1 MRIFGGTLGRR
12 RYGSVGR
19 WRAAAWVALA
29 VLSGCGRMA
38 DGWRRMRGD
47 ALRHAGEH
55 ARALEW
61 YERIASNRQ
70 DVAVLHAMAISYAA
84 RGDVTNLR
92 AVSER
97 LSALTTDAA
106 ELLALAEL
114 RVAQDD
120 KDGAVLMLER
130 AVQLASN
137 KWDGHALL
145 IEMQLGRGQTNAAVA
160 AVRRAEESMPRN
172 KRNQQRIASAWMRVG
187 DTTNAIKRL
196 SEILAEHADDT
207 RTRLALAMVQMQ
219 EKDYAGAVTNLRLVV
234 KAEPENAIA
243 MAALADGLNAMEEV
257 GEAIAWYRRAIRLD
271 QRNATALNNLA
282 YVLLVHTSNVTEALE
297 LARSSVAIERAAY
310 SLDTLGY
317 AYYLR
322 GQDDVA
328 MRYLRE
334 AEQLREERGE
344 PVDAEMHLHIGMVHA
359 RRGELE
365 FAALRIGKALAA
377 QPELEKYIRKYPW
390 YGTVMK
396 AIKQNSASAEK

>member
-1 MRIFGGTLGRR
+1 M
-12 RYGSVGR
+12 
-19 WRAAAWVALA
+19 AAWMGVAL
-29 VLSGCGRMA
+29 LSGCGRMA

-61 YERIASNRQ
+61 YERMASNRQ
-70 DVAVLHAMAISYAA
+70 DAAVLHAMAVSYAA
-84 RGDVTNLR
+84 RGDMTNLH

-97 LSALTTDAA
+97 LSALTTDAGQ
-106 ELLALAEL
+106 LLALAEL

-137 KWDGHALL
+137 KWDSHAWL
-145 IEMQLGRGQTNAAVA
+145 IELQLERGATNAAAA
-160 AVRRAEESMPRN
+160 AVQRAEKSMPRT
-172 KRNQQRIASAWMRVG
+172 KRNRQRIASAWMRVG
-187 DTTNAIKRL
+187 DTTNAITRL
-196 SEILAEHADDT
+196 SELLEEHADDH
-207 RTRLALAMVQMQ
+207 RTRLALALVQMQ

-243 MAALADGLNAMEEV
+243 MAALADALQAMEEV
-257 GEAIAWYRRAIRLD
+257 GEAITWYRRAIRLD

-297 LARSSVAIERAAY
+297 LARSAVAIERAAH

-328 MRYLRE
+328 MKYLRE
-334 AEQLREERGE
+334 AEQMREEQGE

-359 RRGELE
+359 RRGEME

-377 QPELEKYIRKYPW
+377 QPELEKYITKYPW
-390 YGTVMK
+390 YRAVMK
-396 AIKQNSASAEK
+396 TIKQNSANAEK